1 MRKNKKLIITY
12 FLIGIIA
19 FLFILVILIQIREA
33 DSTYVL
39 FPNGGTTL
47 GVLKTGDKITQEI
60 FVDDEKE
67 IDIGIFFATYE
78 NTEKNSGNL
87 TIIVEDMQGNP
98 QAKKNVDVS
107 TIEDWS
113 YVYVSVNGTEF
124 QEKRAVVKIIIDE
137 LGKDTKL
144 TCITSDSG
152 SDNYQM
158 TYNEKKQN
166 DTISILMSYKN
177 LEKYKIFSI
186 SIICILTII
195 IAIVMLLIFKN
206 IRYEK
211 IFCAMAIGMG
221 IVYMILL
228 PVQMAPDEPSHI
240 ATAYTLSNKLLGTD
254 IRSKDG
260 YIYMRECDKYCAY
273 LPRPYN
279 EDIVKLY
286 DCFFKSPSEKDK
298 EMIETKAMGLNT
310 TKEAYLLSALGITI
324 GRVLGLNGEMTF
336 LLGRIFNYILF
347 VVVTYFAVKRIPYG
361 KVTLIL
367 ISMLPMVLQQTIS
380 YSYDSFLLTMCIA
393 FTAYLCLLIHDD
405 YVIKNKD
412 IVFLAIVCLILSR
425 LKGSG
430 YMPLVF
436 LLLIPIIKYRKDKT
450 KKKMVYA
457 LMGILIGV
465 TVWKMGDIVLSGL
478 SSGNLVTENDKNYY
492 TLAYLLENKKN
503 TILVFFNTFWLHI
516 DFYLFSCLGSS
527 LGWLEISIPTA
538 LFVIYLFVLFLSM
551 IPIKEQEESFNVK
564 QKIFCI
570 FMALI
575 SICGICMALLLSW
588 TTKDFS
594 TIEGVQ
600 GRYFLPVLIILLFVF
615 RNNLLIIRK
624 NINKYLICF
633 SIMFQYF
640 VVYAGLM
647 YYIR

>member
-1 MRKNKKLIITY
+1 MIKNKKLIAAY
-12 FLIGIIA
+12 LLIGIIA
-19 FLFILVILIQIREA
+19 FVFILVILLQIKEA

-39 FPNGGTTL
+39 FPNGGTVL
-47 GVLKTGDKITQEI
+47 GELKTGDKITQEV
-60 FVDDEKE
+60 FFDNECE

-78 NTEKNSGNL
+78 NTEKNSGSL
-87 TIIVEDMQGNP
+87 TVIAEDIQGNR
-98 QAKKNVDVS
+98 QAEKKVDIS

-113 YVYVSVNGTEF
+113 YVYISINGTKF
-124 QEKRAVVKIIIDE
+124 QEQKAVIKIIIDE
-137 LGKDTKL
+137 LGEDTRL
-144 TCITSDSG
+144 TCITSDSDA
-152 SDNYQM
+152 SNYQM
-158 TYNEKKQN
+158 IYNGKKQ
-166 DTISILMSYKN
+166 DKTISILINYKN
-177 LEKYKIFSI
+177 LEKYTLFSI
-186 SIICILTII
+186 SVICILTII
-195 IAIVMLLIFKN
+195 ISIILLLIFKN
-206 IRYEK
+206 IQYEK
-211 IFCAMAIGMG
+211 IFCAMAVGVG

-240 ATAYTLSNKLLGTD
+240 ATAYTISNKILGMD
-254 IRSKDG
+254 IRSEDG
-260 YIYMRECDKYCAY
+260 YIYMRKCDKYCAY
-273 LPRPYN
+273 LLRPYN

-286 DCFFKSPSEKDK
+286 DSFLKIPSEKDK
-298 EMIETKAMGLNT
+298 EMTETKAMGLNT

-324 GRVLGLNGEMTF
+324 GRILGLNGEITF

-347 VVVTYFAVKRIPYG
+347 VLVTYFAVKRIPYG

-367 ISMLPMVLQQTIS
+367 ISMLPMVLQQAIS
-380 YSYDSFLLTMCIA
+380 YSYDSLLLTMCMA
-393 FTAYLCLLIHDD
+393 FITYFCLLIHDD

-412 IVFLAIVCLILSR
+412 IVFLAIVSLILSR

-457 LMGILIGV
+457 LIGILIGV
-465 TVWKMGDIVLSGL
+465 TVWKIGDMAM
-478 SSGNLVTENDKNYY
+478 SSSSSVTENNETYY

-516 DFYLFSCLGSS
+516 DFYLFSCLGFS

-538 LFVIYLFVLFLSM
+538 LFVVYLFVLFLSM
-551 IPIKEQEESFNVK
+551 IPIKEPEEGFNIK
-564 QKIFCI
+564 QKIFSI
-570 FMALI
+570 FMSLI

-588 TTKDFS
+588 TTKDFTS
-594 TIEGVQ
+594 IEGVQ
-600 GRYFLPVLIILLFVF
+600 GRYFLPVLIVLLFVL

-633 SIMFQYF
+633 SVIFQYF
-640 VVYAGLM
+640 VVYAVLM